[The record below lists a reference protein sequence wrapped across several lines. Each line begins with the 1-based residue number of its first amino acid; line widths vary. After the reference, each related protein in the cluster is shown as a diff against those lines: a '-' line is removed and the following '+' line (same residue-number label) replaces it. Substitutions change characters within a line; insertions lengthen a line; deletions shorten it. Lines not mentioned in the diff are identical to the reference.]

1 MHILQVREG
10 MTIGAGALYF
20 LSIVLQLTAK
30 LFRSHTEVATF
41 GAPYRI
47 AIPTA
52 FARWNARSIQVDVPP
67 IAGGCGVR
75 AAR

>member
-1 MHILQVREG
+1 
-10 MTIGAGALYF
+10 MTIVADSLYF
-20 LSIVLQLTAK
+20 LSTVLQLTAK

-47 AIPTA
+47 AISTA
-52 FARWNARSIQVDVPP
+52 FARRNARSIQVDVPP

-75 AAR
+75 ATR